1 MTARRVTMLA
11 VLAGVAAMQPATQ
24 AAPGGGVV
32 RVEHRD
38 PDTLPTRGPRNAL
51 VTVEVFFIPGIL
63 PTRGATFRNLER
75 LQAAHPTRIR
85 LVYRVL
91 KRNAQIIVPIA
102 ALEAHA
108 QGKFHE
114 LMDLLR
120 DTPSSTGLT
129 KDKLLEL
136 VRKIDMDPAR
146 LSAAISE
153 GRYAEVFAENERR
166 LERFRAG
173 TPTSALFNSK
183 PTTGSFSAMTD
194 EGFEREYLD
203 AYERAQELLDRGVR
217 PAALPRAFDDKALR
231 GKQPLVYGIDDDEEG
246 EPGEHRLA
254 SPPLVLKG
262 LPSYGRPDTSAT
274 VPIVVLCRPNDPSC
288 AQLMRTTRR
297 VQEIYSDDVR
307 LYWGPWF
314 DVTARDDAADLSLL
328 ADAALCAEQ
337 LGTTDDFSASPG
349 WRWVQKHVD
358 LSSRPQNRRVAAEKL
373 IDQIARDLGVDRRQM
388 SACRARIAS
397 RSLDWI
403 GEARRSGVT
412 ASPALVIGGRIYE
425 RLGDQTIIQ
434 QLIEAELAPGVLGE
448 VAPDWRTR

>member
-1 MTARRVTMLA
+1 MKRAFLLAIAILLLARPSL
-11 VLAGVAAMQPATQ
+11 PS
-24 AAPGGGVV
+24 AAPGGSVV

-38 PDTLPTRGPRNAL
+38 PDTLPTRGPANAL

-63 PTRGATFRNLER
+63 PTRGASFRNLEK

-85 LVYRVL
+85 LVYRVI

-114 LMDLLR
+114 FLDLLR
-120 DTPSSTGLT
+120 DTPSSTVLT
-129 KDKLLEL
+129 KEKLLEL
-136 VRKIDMDPAR
+136 ARRIDMDIPR
-146 LSAAISE
+146 LSSAISE
-153 GRYAEVFAENERR
+153 GRYADVFAENDRR
-166 LERFRAG
+166 LERLRAG

-183 PTTGSFSAMTD
+183 PTTGSFSSMTD
-194 EGFEREYLD
+194 DGFEREYQD
-203 AYERAQELLDRGVR
+203 AYERSTELLDRGVH
-217 PAALPRAFDDKALR
+217 PAALQRAFDDKALR
-231 GKQPLVYGIDDDEEG
+231 GRQPVVFGGEDDEG
-246 EPGEHRLA
+246 EPADHKLA
-254 SPPLVLKG
+254 NPPLVLKG
-262 LPSYGRPDTSAT
+262 LPSYGRPDTTPT

-288 AQLMRTTRR
+288 GQVLRTVRR
-297 VQEIYSDDVR
+297 VQETYADDVR
-307 LYWGPWF
+307 LFWAPWF

-328 ADAALCAEQ
+328 GDAAMCAEQ
-337 LGTTDDFSASPG
+337 LGTTDDLSASPG

-358 LSSRPQNRRVAAEKL
+358 MSSRPQNRRVAAEKL
-373 IDQIARDLGVDRRQM
+373 IDQLAKDLGVDRRQL
-388 SACRARIAS
+388 SACRARIAN
-397 RSLDWI
+397 RSLEWI

-425 RLGDQTIIQ
+425 RLNDKAVIE